1 MCFCSFEPF
10 TTRPVFGFYLPV
22 FFFFLYGLFVD
33 AVCSLFFFLSLSLR
47 RWGNPN
53 PLRVVWG
60 SPCVLFVQYT
70 LSDLDPY
77 FLLDT
82 YPKALPRTCFFFF
95 VLSSSLVCRLGVF
108 LVSCLGFG
116 WFLGGGFW
124 SVCVS
129 VVCCG
134 RSWLFA
140 QHVCIRSRAMPV
152 DPAAMA
158 PHPLPLWI
166 PPSRVTRLLLGVD
179 PGTVGSTA
187 VGGGGCHCDPA
198 NV

>member
-10 TTRPVFGFYLPV
+10 TTRPVFGFV
-22 FFFFLYGLFVD
+22 FFFFCM
-33 AVCSLFFFLSLSLR
+33 VCSSTPCVLFLSLSLSLR

-82 YPKALPRTCFFFF
+82 YPKALPRTCFFLFRRRSLFAGSVFF
-95 VLSSSLVCRLGVF
+95 SF
-108 LVSCLGFG
+108 LVWVLVG
-116 WFLGGGFW
+116 FLGGGFW

-152 DPAAMA
+152 DRPQWR
-158 PHPLPLWI
+158 PTPCRCGFRRPGLPVSCWESTLG
-166 PPSRVTRLLLGVD
+166 RLD
-179 PGTVGSTA
+179 PRR
-187 VGGGGCHCDPA
+187 
-198 NV
+198 